1 MKNFHQ
7 VLINTLSATV
17 VTGLLSYALLFW
29 VYLETR
35 NVAVAGVL
43 SGLYMGAIA
52 LSSIFFG
59 GIVDHKRKKSVMMV
73 ATCITLVFFTAAG
86 LVWELWMD
94 SAAIGLDSP
103 AFWLFSSLIL
113 IGAIVEHL
121 RNIALSTVV
130 TLLVPEKQ
138 RDKANGLVG
147 VVHGMSFLIT
157 SVIAGL
163 AIGFLGMETTLWI
176 CLGLTVLTVLHLITV
191 KIPEPE
197 ISRQQDAATGDIPAP
212 HIEGEVFSTHHPAD
226 LGTISKGLDLRGSLA
241 IITSV
246 PGLLAL
252 ILFTCFNNLIG
263 GVYTALMD
271 PYGLELFSPQVW
283 GLMMGIASLGFVL
296 GGLAISRM
304 GLGRNP
310 VRTLLMVNVAIAIIG
325 MGFAIREAGWLFV
338 AGIFLFMLISPAAE
352 ATEQTILQ
360 RVVPFRQQGRVFG
373 LAMAVEMG
381 ANPLAAVI
389 VAIVAEAYLIPWMA
403 GPGGETVFGV
413 LLGTGDARGMALMFL
428 ASGVIMLVIV
438 LLAFLSRPYRQL
450 SRYYAQS
457 SQDIAGAK

>member
-1 MKNFHQ
+1 MKHFHQ
-7 VLINTLSATV
+7 VLVNTLIATV

-52 LSSIFFG
+52 ISSIFFG
-59 GIVDHKRKKSVMMV
+59 SIVDHNRKKSVMMV
-73 ATCITLVFFTAAG
+73 ATCITLVFFALAG
-86 LVWELWMD
+86 LVWELWMGTA
-94 SAAIGLDSP
+94 SIGLDSP
-103 AFWLFSSLIL
+103 AFWLFSTLIL

-121 RNIALSTVV
+121 RTIALSTVV
-130 TLLVPEKQ
+130 TLLVPEDQ

-147 VVHGMSFLIT
+147 VVQGMGFLVT
-157 SVIAGL
+157 SVMAGL

-176 CLGLTVLTVLHLITV
+176 CLGFTVVTMVHLLTVD
-191 KIPEPE
+191 IPEPE
-197 ISRQQDAATGDIPAP
+197 FTAQQDPGAGVPQP
-212 HIEGEVFSTHHPAD
+212 PD
-226 LGTISKGLDLRGSLA
+226 LSVVSRGLDLRGSLR
-241 IITSV
+241 IITGV

-271 PYGLELFSPQVW
+271 PYGLELFSPQAW
-283 GLMMGIASLGFVL
+283 GVMLGIASLGFVL
-296 GGLAISRM
+296 GGMVISRV

-310 VRTLLMVNVAIAIIG
+310 VCILLLVNVGIAIIG
-325 MGFAIREAGWLFV
+325 MGFALREAGWLFV

-360 RVVPFRQQGRVFG
+360 RVVPYRQQGRVFG
-373 LAMAVEMG
+373 LALAVEMG
-381 ANPLAAVI
+381 ANPLAAII
-389 VAIVAEAYLIPWMA
+389 VAIVAEAYLIPWMD
-403 GPGGETVFGV
+403 GPGADTVFGV
-413 LLGTGDARGMALMFL
+413 ILGDGDARGMALMFL
-428 ASGVIMLVIV
+428 ISGMIMLVIV
-438 LLAFLSRPYRQL
+438 LLAFISRPYRQL

-457 SQDIAGAK
+457 SQDIAGQVAQG

>member
-59 GIVDHKRKKSVMMV
+59 GIVDHNRKKSVMMV

-212 HIEGEVFSTHHPAD
+212 HLEGEVFSTHHPAD

-271 PYGLELFSPQVW
+271 PYGLELFSPQV
-283 GLMMGIASLGFVL
+283 
-296 GGLAISRM
+296 
-304 GLGRNP
+304 
-310 VRTLLMVNVAIAIIG
+310 
-325 MGFAIREAGWLFV
+325 
-338 AGIFLFMLISPAAE
+338 
-352 ATEQTILQ
+352 
-360 RVVPFRQQGRVFG
+360 
-373 LAMAVEMG
+373 
-381 ANPLAAVI
+381 
-389 VAIVAEAYLIPWMA
+389 
-403 GPGGETVFGV
+403 
-413 LLGTGDARGMALMFL
+413 
-428 ASGVIMLVIV
+428 
-438 LLAFLSRPYRQL
+438 
-450 SRYYAQS
+450 
-457 SQDIAGAK
+457 